1 MTAAGLEFDSENARE
16 VFEDVVIGLTQV
28 IGNIGMT
35 FVERFL

>member
-28 IGNIGMT
+28 IGKVGMT
-35 FVERFL
+35 FVEKFL